1 MQGLTPAFCALKN
14 PDYSRS
20 FGFHP
25 GTNRKP
31 PHTTMAKGLNKVML
45 IGHLGNDPERRET
58 ASGQTV
64 VNFTLATSEN
74 FKDSSGTPQERT
86 EWHRIV
92 VWGRLADICSQ
103 YLKKGRQVY
112 LEGRI
117 QTRSWDD
124 GKTGEKKYAT
134 EIVCTDMQMLGSPR
148 DSGGGTGGDQSYGQ
162 ERQPYQRPQ
171 RQEPASGDFG
181 SKPSPGA
188 MPEIEKD
195 DLPF

>member
-1 MQGLTPAFCALKN
+1 
-14 PDYSRS
+14 
-20 FGFHP
+20 
-25 GTNRKP
+25 
-31 PHTTMAKGLNKVML
+31 MAKGLNKVML

-58 ASGQTV
+58 ASGQVV

-74 FKDSSGTPQERT
+74 FKDSSGNLQERT

-112 LEGRI
+112 LEGRL

-124 GKTGEKKYAT
+124 SKTGEKKYTT
-134 EIVCTDMQMLGSPR
+134 EIVCSDMQMLGSGR
-148 DSGGGTGGDQSYGQ
+148 DGNGGAGEPSYGQ
-162 ERQPYQRPQ
+162 ERPAYNKPQ
-171 RQEPASGDFG
+171 RAEQSSGDF
-181 SKPSPGA
+181 SPKPPQGA
-188 MPEIEKD
+188 MSEPEKD

>member
-1 MQGLTPAFCALKN
+1 
-14 PDYSRS
+14 
-20 FGFHP
+20 
-25 GTNRKP
+25 
-31 PHTTMAKGLNKVML
+31 MAKGLNKVML

-58 ASGQTV
+58 ASGQVV

-74 FKDSSGTPQERT
+74 FKDSAGNPQERT

-112 LEGRI
+112 IEGRL

-124 GKTGEKKYAT
+124 SKTGEKKYTT
-134 EIVCTDMQMLGSPR
+134 EIVCSDMQMLGSGR
-148 DSGGGTGGDQSYGQ
+148 ESGGMGDQGFSGGQ
-162 ERQPYQRPQ
+162 ERTFAPKPSRP
-171 RQEPASGDFG
+171 EPSGGDFG
-181 SKPSPGA
+181 TKPPSGT